1 MSSSFSS
8 TSDSTAIAQRI
19 WDRDETVYE
28 DLDHIVEW
36 IGDGKPASN
45 AILQSYISRFDFKDL
60 YLEQAFRNL
69 CSKLSLKGET
79 QQIDRILLQFS
90 ERYFECNPRCIFGTP
105 DAVHAIVY
113 SLLLLN
119 TDLHVA
125 QGDYKKMSRSAFVKN
140 TMSAIYAQLE
150 TPPPSSTDLT
160 LDDRSGVSFS
170 STAPT
175 EWSPL
180 QRTPSNQSALSNRS
194 FNTNTPDSSRQQYAF
209 GSISWQYEVKNVLK
223 QMYSNVRHT
232 QINNP
237 STTISS
243 ATPSNNHRMST
254 AFKRGM
260 GTIIWKNSRESMM
273 DEASIASSVPS
284 VNSSSVMQYQT
295 IASHLHNVELPTSFT
310 SSAPYY
316 KEGMVSRKHV
326 FEKTNQKARH
336 RDWKDCFMLVDKSQL
351 RMYKLDS
358 TTTVSVKR
366 HTIRN
371 TIMPRS
377 ASPCVVVENTSQQQQ
392 MSSSCDTT
400 ATTVGGGD
408 WLANAQLLSTIDLKH
423 TLASVLP
430 SGYNRQ
436 RPFAFTLQQSNG
448 AVFLFQVGSGEQVQE
463 WVATCNYWAARE
475 SKEPLAEGV
484 SSMEYGWGDCL
495 NNSNNNKTQTL
506 HINEWEAPTP
516 MMSSSLLGEAAQFE
530 AFTKYV
536 EELSAELDQ
545 HRDIKP
551 KIEHH
556 FHNSKLK
563 SKVMSNWEAKS
574 HYLLHEIIKYQNYC
588 NSIETSLELQT
599 KVMLSLPTTTH
610 MPR

>member
-1 MSSSFSS
+1 MS
-8 TSDSTAIAQRI
+8 
-19 WDRDETVYE
+19 
-28 DLDHIVEW
+28 H
-36 IGDGKPASN
+36 
-45 AILQSYISRFDFKDL
+45 FDFKDV

-90 ERYFECNPRCIFGTP
+90 KRYFECNPRCVFGTP

-125 QGDYKKMSRSAFVKN
+125 KGDYKKMSRSAFVKN

-150 TPPPSSTDLT
+150 TTPPSSTDLS
-160 LDDRSGVSFS
+160 LDDRSGISFS
-170 STAPT
+170 TTAPT
-175 EWSPL
+175 DWSPL

-194 FNTNTPDSSRQQYAF
+194 FSTNTPDSLRQQYPF

-237 STTISS
+237 STLS
-243 ATPSNNHRMST
+243 TPSNNRMST
-254 AFKRGM
+254 AFKRGV

-273 DEASIASSVPS
+273 DEVSISSSVQS
-284 VNSSSVMQYQT
+284 VNSTSVMQYQS
-295 IASHLHNVELPTSFT
+295 IASHLQNIGLPTSYT

-316 KEGMVSRKHV
+316 KEGMVSRKHLL
-326 FEKTNQKARH
+326 EKTNQKARH
-336 RDWKDCFMLVDKSQL
+336 RDWKDCFMLIERSQL
-351 RMYKLDS
+351 RMYKLD
-358 TTTVSVKR
+358 TTVSAKR

-377 ASPCVVVENTSQQQQ
+377 APPCVVENASPP
-392 MSSSCDTT
+392 SSCD
-400 ATTVGGGD
+400 TTVGGGD
-408 WLANAQLLSTIDLKH
+408 WMANAQLLSSIDLKH
-423 TLASVLP
+423 TLANVLP

-436 RPFAFTLQQSNG
+436 RPFAFALHQSNG

-484 SSMEYGWGDCL
+484 SSMEYGWGDTL
-495 NNSNNNKTQTL
+495 NSKTPTL
-506 HINEWEAPTP
+506 QINDWEAPTP
-516 MMSSSLLGEAAQFE
+516 MMSSSMLGESAQFE
-530 AFTKYV
+530 AFNRYV
-536 EELSAELDQ
+536 GELSAELDQ

-563 SKVMSNWEAKS
+563 SRVMTNWEAKS
-574 HYLLHEIIKYQNYC
+574 QYLLHEIIKYQNYC

-599 KVMLSLPTTTH
+599 NVILPS
-610 MPR
+610 